1 MYLPHIIVRPD
12 DDENRKH
19 RVFQQIGHEGRHRMQ
34 SLIDMGYGGVKVPVG
49 VTTNHWYDQP
59 YSVYGGNKKYLDD
72 LIYSIIR
79 GQKDSEG
86 NKKKFLVRPDDINPL
101 WKRGAT
107 EVIRE

>member
-1 MYLPHIIVRPD
+1 MGALKSQLVSRLTTGMI
-12 DDENRKH
+12 N
-19 RVFQQIGHEGRHRMQ
+19 
-34 SLIDMGYGGVKVPVG
+34 LIPFMAG
-49 VTTNHWYDQP
+49 T
-59 YSVYGGNKKYLDD
+59 KKYLDD

>member
-19 RVFQQIGHEGRHRMQ
+19 RVFQQIDTRGDIGCNR
-34 SLIDMGYGGVKVPVG
+34 SLTWGMGALKSQLVSRLTTGG
-49 VTTNHWYDQP
+49 DQP

-79 GQKDSEG
+79 GQK
-86 NKKKFLVRPDDINPL
+86 KIVR
-101 WKRGAT
+101 AT
-107 EVIRE
+107 KEIFGSPR